1 MISRTFS
8 TRDHF
13 LYKRDDM
20 PNIDNSN
27 GYEEVA
33 AHYLAG
39 RGRAVGGIGAATVA
53 EWSRTLPPAATVL
66 DLGCGPGVP
75 ISQVLIE
82 RGFLVHGVDASPTMV
97 AVFRDQFPGVPVEC
111 AAVED
116 SDFFG
121 KEFDAVVSVGLFF
134 LLDEQAQLQLIE
146 KIAGALRSGGQLL
159 FTAPKQICSWT
170 DGMTDRTSFGLGID
184 IYREALEAHGL
195 SLVGTQLDEG
205 ENHYYIARKT

>member
-1 MISRTFS
+1 
-8 TRDHF
+8 
-13 LYKRDDM
+13 M
-20 PNIDNSN
+20 PNIDCSN
-27 GYEEVA
+27 GYEGVA
-33 AHYLAG
+33 ADYLAG

-53 EWSRTLPPAATVL
+53 EWSRTLPRAATVL

-97 AVFRDQFPGVPVEC
+97 AAFHDRFPDVPVEC

-121 KEFDAVVSVGLFF
+121 KEFDAVVAVGLFF

-146 KIAGALRSGGQLL
+146 KIAGALRSGGHLL
-159 FTAPKQICSWT
+159 FTAPRQICSWT
-170 DGMTDRTSFGLGID
+170 DGMTDRTSFGLGLD
-184 IYREALEAHGL
+184 AYREALQKQGL
-195 SLVGTQLDEG
+195 SLIGTAVDEG

>member
-1 MISRTFS
+1 MA
-8 TRDHF
+8 
-13 LYKRDDM
+13 
-20 PNIDNSN
+20 NIDSSN

-39 RGRAVGGIGAATVA
+39 RGHAVGGIGAATVA

-82 RGFLVHGVDASPTMV
+82 RGFHVYGVDASPTMV
-97 AVFRDQFPGVPVEC
+97 AAFRDQFPGVPVEC
-111 AAVED
+111 AAVEY

-121 KEFDAVVSVGLFF
+121 KKFDAVVSVGLFF
-134 LLDEQAQLQLIE
+134 LLDEQAQLQLIAQ
-146 KIAGALRSGGQLL
+146 IARALQSGGRLL

-170 DGMTDRTSFGLGID
+170 DGMTDRTSFGLGFD
-184 IYREALEAHGL
+184 AYRDALEKNGV
-195 SLVGTQLDEG
+195 SLVGTQVDEG
-205 ENHYYIARKT
+205 ENHYYLGLKT